1 MDEKES
7 EVRAAFRQQAAFCR
21 ALGSEITATVLETV
35 AEKLSRDTQ
44 CGEHLFGWPGDPTS
58 SGDNVTLRMAGGL
71 HALARSGLDPAL
83 AAAYRDQQGIE
94 QAVAD
99 ALITHDAYLRP
110 WLDNAPQTNEVGRAA
125 IVMAGLH
132 VAAARYPLPI
142 ELLELGSSAGL
153 VLNLNHYRYDL
164 GGLDTGDRESPL
176 MLTPEWTGPPPPN
189 ADVRITQRHGVDL
202 NPIDLS
208 TPEAAEQLT
217 AYVWPDQLKRL
228 AIAETAIRMAQAA
241 PPPIEQGDAASWTE
255 AQLARSQPEATMRIL
270 FHTIAFQY
278 FPEDQ
283 KQRIR
288 AAIAQAGA
296 SASPTRPFAWLSF
309 EYVEES
315 KACEL
320 RLTLFP
326 DGEELHLADAH
337 PHVANMVWY
346 GAK

>member
-7 EVRAAFRQQAAFCR
+7 EVRAAFRHQASFCR
-21 ALGSEITATVLETV
+21 GLGSEITATVLETV
-35 AEKLSRDTQ
+35 AEKLSHATQ
-44 CGEHLFGWPGDPTS
+44 SGQRLLSWSGDPTS
-58 SGDNVTLRMAGGL
+58 SADNVTLRMAGGL
-71 HALARSGLDPAL
+71 HALARSGIDPAL
-83 AAAYRDQQGIE
+83 AAAYRDENNIDR
-94 QAVAD
+94 AVAD
-99 ALITHDAYLRP
+99 ALVAHDDYLLP

-132 VAAARYPLPI
+132 VAAARYPFPI

-164 GGLDTGDRESPL
+164 GGLDTGNLDSPL
-176 MLTPEWTGPPPPN
+176 LLTPEWKGTPPPG
-189 ADVRITQRHGVDL
+189 AEVKIIERHGVDL

-208 TPEAAEQLT
+208 STGAAERLT

-228 AIAETAIRMAQAA
+228 AIAETAIRLAQAA

-255 AQLARSQPEATMRIL
+255 ARLAKPQKDGVMRIL

-278 FPEDQ
+278 FPEEQ

-288 AAIAQAGA
+288 AAVAKAGA
-296 SASPTRPFAWLSF
+296 EASKTRPFGWLSF
-309 EYVEES
+309 EFVEES

-320 RLTLFP
+320 RLTLYP
-326 DGEELHLADAH
+326 DGEERHLADAH
-337 PHVANMVWY
+337 PHVVSVAWL
-346 GAK
+346 G